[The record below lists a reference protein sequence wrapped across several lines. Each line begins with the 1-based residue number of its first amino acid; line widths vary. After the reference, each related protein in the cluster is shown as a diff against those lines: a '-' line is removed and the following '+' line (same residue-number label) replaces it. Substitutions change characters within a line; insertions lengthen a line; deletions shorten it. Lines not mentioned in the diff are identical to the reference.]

1 MAKPKQQQD
10 TEQLDYLRILGRD
23 YRINYVPPTNFQP
36 MEIGLCDNST
46 QTISIG
52 LNQTPIEATDT
63 FVHEVFHAIDFL
75 TGLGMTEHQVRHLA
89 STFVG
94 VLQDNPEWAA
104 WVVQDKT
111 LEREQNEKP
120 KRATKRTTLSPS
132 QSTVRADT
140 SQGRGRKSKWSYP
153 QRSKTVL
160 EGQRY

>member
-1 MAKPKQQQD
+1 MVSKKKAVTQKQPK
-10 TEQLDYLRILGRD
+10 EEHLDYLRILGRD
-23 YRINYVPPTNFQP
+23 YRIHYVPPTGFQP

-75 TGLGMTEHQVRHLA
+75 TGLDMTEHQVRHLA

-111 LEREQNEKP
+111 LEREQNENV
-120 KRATKRTTLSPS
+120 KRSPKRTTQRTGTDPVK
-132 QSTVRADT
+132 TDT
-140 SQGRGRKSKWSYP
+140 ANGRGRKSKWLYP
-153 QRSKTVL
+153 QR
-160 EGQRY
+160 G